1 MQIGIIGKK
10 RGMTQIFSEDGE
22 AVAVTVIEAE
32 PSVVIQKKILEKDG
46 YEAVQLGFG
55 RVKQKNVTKALQ
67 GHFKKAD
74 KGLFRVLREF
84 RIATEAYEPGQELKI
99 DLFKAGDCVD
109 VTGTSKGKGFAGVV
123 KRHGF
128 RGGRA
133 THGSMFHRA
142 PGSIGAS
149 ADPSRVFK
157 GKKLPG
163 HMGSGRVTI
172 QNMMVW
178 AVRPEQN
185 LILVKG
191 AVPGGKNG
199 FVLIRRAIKA
209 RSLS

>member
-1 MQIGIIGKK
+1 
-10 RGMTQIFSEDGE
+10 
-22 AVAVTVIEAE
+22 
-32 PSVVIQKKILEKDG
+32 L
-46 YEAVQLGFG
+46 
-55 RVKQKNVTKALQ
+55 
-67 GHFKKAD
+67 
-74 KGLFRVLREF
+74 
-84 RIATEAYEPGQELKI
+84 GQELKV
-99 DLFKAGDCVD
+99 DLFKAGDYVD
-109 VTGTSKGKGFAGVV
+109 VSGTSKGKGFAGVM

-128 RGGRA
+128 SGGRA

-163 HMGSGRVTI
+163 HMGSERVTI

-191 AVPGGKNG
+191 AVPGGRNG
-199 FVLIRRAIKA
+199 IVLIKRAIKVG
-209 RSLS
+209 SLS